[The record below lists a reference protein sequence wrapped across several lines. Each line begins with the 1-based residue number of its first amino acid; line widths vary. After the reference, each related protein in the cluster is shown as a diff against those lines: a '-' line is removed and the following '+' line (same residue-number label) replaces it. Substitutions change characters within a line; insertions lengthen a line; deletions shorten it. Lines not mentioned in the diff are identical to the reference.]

1 MAPVNVP
8 NDGMIVAAAW
18 NALVNDKPEDNIFN
32 DYWLLNTLK
41 KGDSFMSVAGGDVI
55 TATLEYA
62 LNGTVGFYS
71 DTETISTQ
79 RSEVFDRA
87 EYAWK
92 EIAGTV
98 LQSELEDGIVQG
110 SAKKFDLLD
119 GKLKNLRSTFDDTIN
134 ASLWSDG
141 SGTSGKEIGGMQ
153 LINSITPTTG
163 TMGTINA
170 ANFSFWR
177 NQQASG
183 AQSSSAFDNLRAT
196 MRAVYNSASNGV
208 AGKHPQYVGTTQ
220 TVFQGYEGLLT
231 VNERFTDKESGDGGF
246 KNEVLKFK
254 GAKLSYDGD
263 TPTGQLHFWHPNFLK
278 LAYLK
283 GHWNKMTG
291 PIRPANQTVDIYQV
305 SSRCNLITTNRRML
319 GVVSAIT

>member
-8 NDGMIVAAAW
+8 NDGMIIAAAW
-18 NALVNDKPEDNIFN
+18 NALVNDSPEDNIFN

-41 KGDSFMSVAGGDVI
+41 KGESFKGIDGGDLI
-55 TATLEYA
+55 TASLEYA

-92 EIAGTV
+92 EVAGTV
-98 LQSELEDGIVQG
+98 LQSDLEDAIVQG

-119 GKLKNLRSTFDDTIN
+119 GKLKNLRNTLDDTLN
-134 ASLWSDG
+134 TSLYSDG
-141 SGTSGKEIGGMQ
+141 TGTSGKELGGLQ
-153 LINSITPTTG
+153 LIISVTPTTG
-163 TMGTINA
+163 TVGAINA

-183 AQSSSAFDNLRAT
+183 AQSSAAFDNLRAT
-196 MRAVYNSASNGV
+196 MRSIYNSCSNGV
-208 AGKHPQYVGTTQ
+208 AGKHPKFVVTTQ

-231 VNERFTDKESGDGGF
+231 VNERFVDKDSGEGGF
-246 KNEVLKFK
+246 KNEVLTFK
-254 GAKLSYDGD
+254 GAKISYDGD
-263 TPTGQLHFWHPNFLK
+263 CPSGLLYFYNPQFIK

-283 GHWNKMTG
+283 GHWYKMTG
-291 PIRPANQTVDIYQV
+291 PIRPANQTVDVYQV
-305 SSRCNLITTNRRML
+305 AARCNLYATNRRML